1 MRGPII
7 GWIIIVLAIYL
18 QAQHFRS
25 TKEDAQP
32 IQKPKLTP
40 FWSIVLLMTIG
51 VFLTRQLPYITGAA
65 AAVLLICLV
74 VQSDAKWRDRVISVS
89 GLLVLASVLTF
100 GSKLFLSPY
109 SGKTVIEDRDGFA
122 PQPKP
127 VGGTKALLEASW
139 STRDH
144 YSNWPVSE
152 LMLELS
158 RRAYDDPIEA
168 REAFEKLGF
177 ESETLNDGSMQGYA
191 LAIDDT
197 VVLCFRGTEIDD
209 SSDVLQDLKFIRS
222 RKSGGSI
229 HFGFDSGYM
238 GMHKQVLK
246 FLEQHKPARV
256 WITGHSLGG
265 ALSVV
270 CAYHLLQDTD
280 VSIAGIMTFGQPMT
294 VSKNLAATLDS
305 QLGDKYV
312 YFINDMDPVARAVE
326 PYVHFGFMVHY
337 VDGKIIKSDPP
348 LLKYGATGSD
358 YETPQ
363 SIDTLSDSELD
374 QVIKELEDSETPT
387 LDENGKPVVKGFIP
401 NVFDHFLD
409 SYQSVVDALV
419 IGAKN

>member
-1 MRGPII
+1 MWGPVSGWALI
-7 GWIIIVLAIYL
+7 GIASYL
-18 QAQHFRS
+18 YALRFRTNQPAQS
-25 TKEDAQP
+25 SKVVSVW
-32 IQKPKLTP
+32 LV
-40 FWSIVLLMTIG
+40 VLLMTIG
-51 VFLTRQLPYITGAA
+51 VILTRLFPYVAGGAA
-65 AAVLLICLV
+65 LALLVCTFIKTD
-74 VQSDAKWRDRVISVS
+74 SKWRACVLSVS
-89 GLLVLASVLTF
+89 GLLVIASLLAF
-100 GSKLFLSPY
+100 GSRLFLRPY
-109 SGKTVIEDRDGFA
+109 SGKTVVEDRDGFV

-127 VGGTKALLEASW
+127 VGGTSELLKAPW
-139 STRDH
+139 STRDR
-144 YSNWPVSE
+144 YSNWPVAE

-158 RRAYDDPIEA
+158 RRAYDDPIDA
-168 REAFEKLGF
+168 RAAFQKLGF

-191 LAIDDT
+191 LAIGDT

-209 SSDVLQDLKFIRS
+209 PSDVLQDLKFIRS

-229 HFGFDSGYM
+229 HGGFDSGYM

-246 FLEQHKPARV
+246 FLDQHKPARV

-270 CAYHLLQDTD
+270 CAYHLLQDTK
-280 VSIAGIMTFGQPMT
+280 VEIAGIMTFGQPMT
-294 VSKNLAATLDS
+294 VNKDLAASLDS
-305 QLGDKYV
+305 QIGDKYV

-348 LLKYGATGSD
+348 LLKYGATGDD

-363 SIDTLSDSELD
+363 SIDTLSDAELD
-374 QVIKELEDSETPT
+374 QVIRDLEEAEKPT
-387 LDENGKPVVKGFIP
+387 FDKDGNPVVKGFIP

-419 IGAKN
+419 NGEKK

>member
-1 MRGPII
+1 MWGPVI
-7 GWIIIVLAIYL
+7 GWAFIGIAACL
-18 QAQHFRS
+18 HSKRFREA
-25 TKEDAQP
+25 KPAQP
-32 IQKPKLTP
+32 SKAVPAW
-40 FWSIVLLMTIG
+40 FIVLLMTIG
-51 VFLTRQLPYITGAA
+51 VFLTRLLPYVAGAA
-65 AAVLLICLV
+65 ALVCVVSYFVRSNSKWKACVL
-74 VQSDAKWRDRVISVS
+74 SVC
-89 GLLVLASVLTF
+89 GLLVLASLLTF
-100 GSKLFLSPY
+100 VSRLFLSPY
-109 SGKTVIEDRDGFA
+109 SGKTVVEDRDGFV

-127 VGGTKALLEASW
+127 TGGTRELLKAPW
-139 STRDH
+139 STRDR
-144 YSNWPVSE
+144 YSNWPVAE

-158 RRAYDDPIEA
+158 RRAYDDPIDA
-168 REAFEKLGF
+168 RAAFQKLGF

-209 SSDVLQDLKFIRS
+209 PSDVLQDLKFIRS

-229 HFGFDSGYM
+229 HGGFDSGYM

-246 FLEQHKPARV
+246 FLDLRKPARV

-270 CAYHLLQDTD
+270 CAYHLLQDTKVD
-280 VSIAGIMTFGQPMT
+280 IAGIMTFGQPMT
-294 VSKNLAATLDS
+294 VSKDLAASLDS
-305 QLGDKYV
+305 QVGDKYV

-348 LLKYGATGSD
+348 LLKYGATSED

-363 SIDTLSDSELD
+363 SIDTLSDAELD
-374 QVIKELEDSETPT
+374 QVIKDMEEAQKPAF
-387 LDENGKPVVKGFIP
+387 DENGNPVVKGFIP

-419 IGAKN
+419 NGEKK

>member
-1 MRGPII
+1 MWEPII
-7 GWIIIVLAIYL
+7 GWIIIGLAIYL
-18 QAQHFRS
+18 QSQRCRVN
-25 TKEDAQP
+25 KGDAQP
-32 IQKPKLTP
+32 NQKPNLAP
-40 FWSIVLLMTIG
+40 VWSIVLLMTIG
-51 VFLTRQLPYITGAA
+51 VFLTRQLPFIAGAA
-65 AAVLLICLV
+65 AAAWVACMIV
-74 VQSDAKWRDRVISVS
+74 KSDAKWQACLASVS

-100 GSKLFLSPY
+100 GSRLFLSPY
-109 SGKTVIEDRDGFA
+109 SGKTVIENRDGFV

-127 VGGTKALLEASW
+127 VGGTSELLNAPW
-139 STRDH
+139 STRDR

-158 RRAYDDPIEA
+158 RRAYDDPIDA
-168 REAFEKLGF
+168 RAAFEKLGF
-177 ESETLNDGSMQGYA
+177 ESETLNDSSMQGYA

-209 SSDVLQDLKFIRS
+209 PSDVLQDLKFIRS

-229 HFGFDSGYM
+229 HGGFDSGYM

-246 FLEQHKPARV
+246 FLDQHKPVRV

-270 CAYHLLQDTD
+270 CAYHLLEDTK
-280 VSIAGIMTFGQPMT
+280 VNIGGIMTFGQPMT
-294 VSKNLAATLDS
+294 VSKDLAAALDS
-305 QLGDKYV
+305 KIGDKYV

-348 LLKYGATGSD
+348 LLKYGATGDD

-363 SIDTLSDSELD
+363 SVDTLSDSELD
-374 QVIKELEDSETPT
+374 QVIKELEEAEKPT
-387 LDENGKPVVKGFIP
+387 FDKDGNPVVKGFIP

-409 SYQSVVDALV
+409 SYQLVVDALV
-419 IGAKN
+419 NGIKN